1 MFTLTSTWTIKRGK
15 ERPAI
20 AALKRLARQVE
31 QGEEGTLLYLVHV
44 PDMRLESLPTPSNLE
59 VVFFEV
65 YKDKAAFCAHV
76 NGPIFE
82 GFVAKHGDLFLST
95 EGVCGGGEGAAK
107 PFSTVEFLERKGGFI
122 RPEMAGGRKRQG

>member
-1 MFTLTSTWTIKRGK
+1 MFTLTSTWTIKQGK

-20 AALKRLARQVE
+20 AALKRLAQQVQ
-31 QGEEGTLLYLVHV
+31 QGEEDTLIYLVHV

-65 YKDKAAFCAHV
+65 YRDKAAFCVHV
-76 NGPIFE
+76 NGPLFK
-82 GFVAKHGDLFLST
+82 GFVAKHGNLFLST
-95 EGVCGGGEGAAK
+95 KGVCGGGASVAR

-122 RPEMAGGRKRQG
+122 RPEMVEQRKR